1 VEGDMQHPTGDY
13 YPVMYYINLPYA
25 TVTNEVI
32 FAIATAL
39 NGEDEIGGWYVKSDL
54 TVEEIKLD
62 TSDTN
67 NIIPII
73 IISNG
78 TDSIVGG
85 PSDSITTEPYD
96 PSRNFSYIADEYQI
110 NFRYESSG
118 KSEYRIGMR
127 AESTNGGFYGS
138 VKGPLIKRFAAN
150 QINTLF
156 NAEKNVTVYE
166 NYGALFASYER
177 DWYASKKTVSVPNW
191 TSYPLGLRMKY
202 NDEFYQRM
210 YVDNGTQTTV
220 TSWSKG
226 KLRIKF

>member
-1 VEGDMQHPTGDY
+1 
-13 YPVMYYINLPYA
+13 MYND
-25 TVTNEVI
+25 
-32 FAIATAL
+32 
-39 NGEDEIGGWYVKSDL
+39 EDEIGGWYVKSDL

-96 PSRNFSYIADEYQI
+96 PSRNFSCIAD
-110 NFRYESSG
+110 
-118 KSEYRIGMR
+118 EYRIGMR